1 MYKLIQNSSSVFRTS
16 DGACIPAATANTDY
30 EQYLQWLADGN
41 TPLPYVEPP
50 IGTPT
55 AVTMVQ
61 ARLALLAIGL
71 LDDVEA
77 GISSMSKASQI
88 EWEFRPTVERP
99 SELVQSL
106 AVTLNLDSAAL
117 DELFTAASKL

>member
-1 MYKLIQNSSSVFRTS
+1 MYQLTNTS
-16 DGACIPAATANTDY
+16 TITRLTDSANIPADPANTDY
-30 EQYLQWLADGN
+30 VQYLQWLSESN
-41 TPLPYVEPP
+41 TPLPCVEPI

-106 AVTLNLDSAAL
+106 AVALGLDSAAL

>member
-1 MYKLIQNSSSVFRTS
+1 MYQLTNSTQILRLS
-16 DGACIPAATANTDY
+16 DNANIPADPANTDY
-30 EQYLQWLADGN
+30 AQYLQWLSEGN

-61 ARLALLAIGL
+61 ARLALLSIGL

-106 AVTLNLDSAAL
+106 AVALGLDSAAL
-117 DELFTAASKL
+117 DDLFTAASKL